1 MKTFHD
7 LQVVNTFFSNFSFL
21 AFIADVS
28 KHSGL
33 SSSLQ
38 NQVIQSVF
46 HGNLFK
52 LLVITISQLSWKQ
65 FKVKRSLCVK
75 SRGKYMYNTASC
87 AHRAIRLALWGVLL
101 ILINTVWYVHLFHY
115 HCCIYDIHSVILYI
129 DFIRCAF

>member
-1 MKTFHD
+1 MKAFHD

-52 LLVITISQLSWKQ
+52 LLVITISQLS
-65 FKVKRSLCVK
+65 
-75 SRGKYMYNTASC
+75 
-87 AHRAIRLALWGVLL
+87 
-101 ILINTVWYVHLFHY
+101 
-115 HCCIYDIHSVILYI
+115 
-129 DFIRCAF
+129 